1 MKKRVKSL
9 PWVVSYASRN
19 FVKFCLL
26 WIFSL
31 SSLMIQAQNN
41 QRISIDLRGE
51 TAGSSALV
59 SAESYEICL
68 YVWNGRCR

>member
-31 SSLMIQAQNN
+31 SSLMIQAQDN
-41 QRISIDLRGE
+41 QRISIDLERRN
-51 TAGSSALV
+51 AGSYALV
-59 SAESYEICL
+59 FAESYEICL